1 MLRSCNIVTL
11 VLLHCRGVPGTGHC
25 CTGALAAGKHA
36 DDEVDDDD
44 GDVDDDDD
52 DEEDVD
58 DVDDDDDAWGGL
70 LRMQSKASRCSKSI
84 CFWAARR
91 TSNALCSVCHQD
103 KDDEDI
109 HSIILCQKNYR
120 GGLGGR
126 QHCGLIIHEYS

>member
-58 DVDDDDDAWGGL
+58 DVDDDDNCLGWFTAHAVKSFTL
-70 LRMQSKASRCSKSI
+70 LQVHLLLGC
-84 CFWAARR
+84 AA
-91 TSNALCSVCHQD
+91 NF
-103 KDDEDI
+103 
-109 HSIILCQKNYR
+109 
-120 GGLGGR
+120 
-126 QHCGLIIHEYS
+126 

>member
-36 DDEVDDDD
+36 DD
-44 GDVDDDDD
+44 DVDD

-91 TSNALCSVCHQD
+91 TSNALCSVYHQD
-103 KDDEDI
+103 KDDEDD
-109 HSIILCQKNYR
+109 HDD
-120 GGLGGR
+120 
-126 QHCGLIIHEYS
+126 